1 MNNIDIKRKKILV
14 IGDSMLDIYYEGNI
28 ERISPEAPVPV
39 FKYKSERYVP
49 GGAANVAANLVAAGQ
64 EVAILSIIG
73 NDDNGEKLLE
83 SMSRMGVNT
92 DMILKTD
99 RHTTSKTR
107 FLANNN
113 QQVMRSDTEQS
124 EDISEE
130 NEIILLNFLLAKI
143 DDYDIIVLSDYNKGL
158 LTRSFT
164 KGIINI
170 TSNKGIRVIA
180 DIKDNKDG
188 KFKGIYLLKP
198 NRKELSDLTGEE
210 LNTDEDVKKAGKK
223 LLNEASCEYV
233 LVTLGAKG
241 MMLVSRDEI
250 ISIPTY
256 SREVFDVT
264 GAGDTAIAYLAA
276 CLANGINIKE
286 SMRIANIASG
296 IEVGKVGTSQV
307 SIEEINSFAVNDHVV
322 DGGSNKTLVRTDAKS
337 LKTRLIGKKTVFTN
351 GCFDILHVGHVRCLN
366 EARKLGD
373 ILIVAVNSDASVKRL
388 KGDTRP
394 INALSDRMEVL
405 AALACVDYIIPFEDD
420 TPYELI
426 ADVQPDILVKGGDYR
441 PEEVVGKDIVEAIG
455 GQVII
460 IPYVRGKSTSIILN
474 HLEKL
479 DKDNNK

>member
-1 MNNIDIKRKKILV
+1 M
-14 IGDSMLDIYYEGNI
+14 
-28 ERISPEAPVPV
+28 
-39 FKYKSERYVP
+39 
-49 GGAANVAANLVAAGQ
+49 
-64 EVAILSIIG
+64 
-73 NDDNGEKLLE
+73 
-83 SMSRMGVNT
+83 
-92 DMILKTD
+92 
-99 RHTTSKTR
+99 
-107 FLANNN
+107 
-113 QQVMRSDTEQS
+113 
-124 EDISEE
+124 
-130 NEIILLNFLLAKI
+130 
-143 DDYDIIVLSDYNKGL
+143 
-158 LTRSFT
+158 
-164 KGIINI
+164 
-170 TSNKGIRVIA
+170 
-180 DIKDNKDG
+180 
-188 KFKGIYLLKP
+188 
-198 NRKELSDLTGEE
+198 
-210 LNTDEDVKKAGKK
+210 
-223 LLNEASCEYV
+223 LNEASCEYV